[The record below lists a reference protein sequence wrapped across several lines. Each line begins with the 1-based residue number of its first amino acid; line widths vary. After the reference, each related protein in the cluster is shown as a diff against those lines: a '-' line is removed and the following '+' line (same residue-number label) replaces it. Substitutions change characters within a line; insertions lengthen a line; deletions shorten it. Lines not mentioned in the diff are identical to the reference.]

1 MAYNMKEIIIT
12 VSVLIICIMLVRRI
26 CRGKIGSRFQYA
38 LWILVVLRLTIPV
51 QVTVNLPITEWLERY
66 HLLESHTDRMV
77 EQMEKPIQVTIDS
90 RSGIYHLL
98 AGEDIKDDAMDRSDG
113 PSIAFMVAHLRYSWL
128 DVLGTIWTVGM
139 VIVAAWILVTN
150 GIFGR
155 RLKRGRRI
163 MELSE
168 EAASALR
175 QRLPQKIAGMYD
187 RVTVYIVEDL
197 TSPCLYGLPGREAVY
212 LSADIA
218 EDTDRLCHVLTHELC
233 HRKHGDSFWGML
245 REILVT
251 VYWFHPLVWAAAILS
266 KRDCE
271 LACDETALLLLGE
284 EERISYGET
293 LLSIITRK
301 AKVFDLLCNATTMTG
316 SGKSVRERIGYIAGK
331 PKVLRA
337 AVILTV
343 MLMAAVFVFAFTR
356 SHESVRI
363 MAFGQDM
370 ETITGADMQIPL
382 PESIRGICGQV
393 SEDGKDDVVIYHMES
408 RREVGRFARMS
419 LKDTLQLID
428 DGREIIPIGDYGDNY
443 LLKAYLGISPEPVS
457 VTEHTYTP
465 YSSVGEESG
474 KEAGALW
481 HEDIIIQDD
490 SYEAD
495 GVPGTDSSAE
505 TEHIYVPGTDSNAE
519 TEHIYVPGTDSNTET
534 EYIIPEENGS
544 TQIPAPEETESYTI
558 FLPFE
563 EGQSLE
569 AVELAE
575 EDDSE
580 VTVDYLP
587 DEEIT
592 TTTIYPAKE
601 VNIDV
606 LSHKGCF
613 VYIKADYGKVEDRYL
628 QEMESISDALER
640 ASADV
645 VVLSLNGEMRE
656 ELLNNLTKYRTPY
669 VGDNVKVSGLVNAL
683 PVPSTLNFKGDISL
697 QTLEKPYS
705 VRFEYE
711 MTTSSIPQED
721 LDMMY
726 FNAAMLFYTIG
737 NVDEVAIYV
746 RQPSGGDAAATMHG
760 YTRAD
765 MEEVFGGLL
774 KADYE
779 NEELFHQGI
788 SELHAAVVEY
798 LHSQD

>member
-12 VSVLIICIMLVRRI
+12 VSVLIICIMLVRQI

-38 LWILVVLRLTIPV
+38 LWLLVVLRLAIPV
-51 QVTVNLPITEWLERY
+51 QVTVSLPVTELLERY
-66 HLLESHTDRMV
+66 HLLEAHTDCMV
-77 EQMEKPIQVTIDS
+77 EQMEQPIQVTIDS

-98 AGEDIKDDAMDRSDG
+98 AQEDMKDAAAAESDG
-113 PSIAFMVAHLRYSWL
+113 PSIAFIATHLRYSWL
-128 DVLGTIWTVGM
+128 DVLGSIWIVGM
-139 VIVAAWILVTN
+139 VIAAAWILVIN

-155 RLKRGRRI
+155 RLKKGRRI

-168 EAASALR
+168 EAALALR
-175 QRLPQKIAGMYD
+175 QKLPQKIAGMYD
-187 RVTVYIVEDL
+187 RVPVYIAQDL

-218 EDTDRLCHVLTHELC
+218 EDTDRLCHVLTHELS
-233 HRKHGDSFWGML
+233 HKKHGDSLWGML

-293 LLSIITRK
+293 LLSIISRR

-343 MLMAAVFVFAFTR
+343 VLMAAVFVFAFTR

-363 MAFGQDM
+363 MAFGQD
-370 ETITGADMQIPL
+370 TDTVTGADMRIPL

-393 SEDGKDDVVIYHMES
+393 REEGKEDVVIYHMES
-408 RREVGRFARMS
+408 RQEVGRFARMS

-428 DGREIIPIGDYGDNY
+428 DGRKVIPIGDYGDNY
-443 LLKAYLGISPEPVS
+443 FLKAYLGISPEPVR

-465 YSSVGEESG
+465 YSSLEGESG

-481 HEDIIIQDD
+481 HEDIIIHDD
-490 SYEAD
+490 PYEAD
-495 GVPGTDSSAE
+495 G
-505 TEHIYVPGTDSNAE
+505 VPGTDSNAE

-558 FLPFE
+558 YLPFE

-575 EDDSE
+575 EDDPE
-580 VTVDYLP
+580 VTVEYLP
-587 DEEIT
+587 NEEIIT
-592 TTTIYPAKE
+592 TTTYPAKE
-601 VNIDV
+601 VNIDA

-628 QEMESISDALER
+628 QEMESTSDALEK
-640 ASADV
+640 ALADV

-656 ELLNNLTKYRTPY
+656 ELLNNMTENRTTY
-669 VGDNVKVSGLVNAL
+669 VGDNVKVSALVNAL

-697 QTLEKPYS
+697 QTREKPYS

-711 MTTSSIPQED
+711 MTTSSILQED

-726 FNAAMLFYTIG
+726 FNAAMLFYAIG
-737 NVDEVAIYV
+737 NVDEVTMYI
-746 RQPSGGDAAATMHG
+746 RQPSGSDAAAPLHV

>member
-12 VSVLIICIMLVRRI
+12 VSVLILCIMLVRRI
-26 CRGKIGSRFQYA
+26 CKGKIGSRFQYA
-38 LWILVVLRLTIPV
+38 LWILVVLRLVIPV
-51 QVTVNLPITEWLERY
+51 QVTVSLPVTEWLERY

-77 EQMEKPIQVTIDS
+77 EQMEEPIQVTIDS

-98 AGEDIKDDAMDRSDG
+98 AEEDMKDAAADRSDG
-113 PSIAFMVAHLRYSWL
+113 PSIAFMVTHLRYSWL

-139 VIVAAWILVTN
+139 GIVAAWILVTN

-155 RLKRGRRI
+155 RLKRGRRV

-175 QRLPQKIAGMYD
+175 QKLPQKIAGMYD
-187 RVTVYIVEDL
+187 RVPVYIAEDL

-233 HRKHGDSFWGML
+233 HRKHGDSFWGIL

-251 VYWFHPLVWAAAILS
+251 VYWFHPLVWAAAVLS

-271 LACDETALLLLGE
+271 LACDETALLLLGD

-316 SGKSVRERIGYIAGK
+316 SGKSVRERIAYIAGK

-343 MLMAAVFVFAFTR
+343 VLMAAVFVFAFTR
-356 SHESVRI
+356 SHKSVRI

-370 ETITGADMQIPL
+370 ETVTGADMQIPL
-382 PESIRGICGQV
+382 PESIRGVCGQV
-393 SEDGKDDVVIYHMES
+393 REDGNDDVVIYHVES
-408 RREVGRFARMS
+408 RQEVGRFARMR
-419 LKDTLQLID
+419 LRDALQMVEE
-428 DGREIIPIGDYGDNY
+428 GREIIPIGDYGDNY

-457 VTEHTYTP
+457 VTQHNYTP
-465 YSSVGEESG
+465 YSPIGEEPG
-474 KEAGALW
+474 KEAGALG
-481 HEDIIIQDD
+481 HEDIIIHDD
-490 SYEAD
+490 SFEAE
-495 GVPGTDSSAE
+495 G
-505 TEHIYVPGTDSNAE
+505 
-519 TEHIYVPGTDSNTET
+519 VPGTDSNTET

-563 EGQSLE
+563 EGQSMD
-569 AVELAE
+569 AMELAE

-580 VTVDYLP
+580 TAVEYLP
-587 DEEIT
+587 NETIT
-592 TTTIYPAKE
+592 TTTYPAKE
-601 VNIDV
+601 VNIDDV

-628 QEMESISDALER
+628 QEMESISDTLEKV
-640 ASADV
+640 SADV

-656 ELLNNLTKYRTPY
+656 ELLDALTQSRTPY
-669 VGDNVKVSGLVNAL
+669 VGDNVKVSALINAL
-683 PVPSTLNFKGDISL
+683 PVPSAFNYKGNISL

-711 MTTSSIPQED
+711 MTTDSIPQED

-726 FNAAMLFYTIG
+726 FNASMLFYAIG
-737 NVDEVAIYV
+737 NVDEVTMYI
-746 RQPSGGDAAATMHG
+746 RQPSNNDTATLLHV
-760 YTRAD
+760 YTRSN

-779 NEELFHQGI
+779 NEELFHQGLL
-788 SELHAAVVEY
+788 ELHGAVVEY

>member
-12 VSVLIICIMLVRRI
+12 VSLLIICIMLVRQI

-51 QVTVNLPITEWLERY
+51 QVTVSLPVTEWLERY
-66 HLLESHTDRMV
+66 HVLESHTDRMV
-77 EQMEKPIQVTIDS
+77 EQMEQPIQVTIDS

-98 AGEDIKDDAMDRSDG
+98 AQEDIKDAAMDRSDG

-168 EAASALR
+168 EAALALR
-175 QRLPQKIAGMYD
+175 QKLPQKIAGMYD
-187 RVTVYIVEDL
+187 RVPVYIAQDL

-233 HRKHGDSFWGML
+233 HKKHGDSLWGML

-271 LACDETALLLLGE
+271 LACDEAALLLLGE

-316 SGKSVRERIGYIAGK
+316 RGKSVRERIGYIAGK

-343 MLMAAVFVFAFTR
+343 VLMAAVFVFAFTR

-363 MAFGQDM
+363 MAFGQD
-370 ETITGADMQIPL
+370 TDTVTGADMRIPL

-393 SEDGKDDVVIYHMES
+393 REEGKEDVVIYHMES
-408 RREVGRFARMS
+408 RQEVGRFARMS

-428 DGREIIPIGDYGDNY
+428 DGRKVIPIGDYGDNY
-443 LLKAYLGISPEPVS
+443 FLKAYLGISPEPVR

-465 YSSVGEESG
+465 YSSIGGGSG

-481 HEDIIIQDD
+481 HEDIIIHDD

-495 GVPGTDSSAE
+495 G
-505 TEHIYVPGTDSNAE
+505 VPGTDSNAE
-519 TEHIYVPGTDSNTET
+519 TEHIYVPGTDSNTES

-575 EDDSE
+575 EDDPE
-580 VTVDYLP
+580 VTVEYLP
-587 DEEIT
+587 NEEIIT
-592 TTTIYPAKE
+592 TTTYPAKE
-601 VNIDV
+601 VNIDA

-628 QEMESISDALER
+628 QEMESTSDALEK
-640 ASADV
+640 ALADV

-656 ELLNNLTKYRTPY
+656 ELLNNLTENRTPY
-669 VGDNVKVSGLVNAL
+669 VGDNVKVSALVNAL

-697 QTLEKPYS
+697 QTREKPYS

-711 MTTSSIPQED
+711 MTTSSILQED

-726 FNAAMLFYTIG
+726 FNAAMLFYAIG
-737 NVDEVAIYV
+737 NVDEVTMYI
-746 RQPSGGDAAATMHG
+746 RQPSGSDAAASLHV

-779 NEELFHQGI
+779 NEELFHQGS

>member
-12 VSVLIICIMLVRRI
+12 VSVLIICIMLVRQI

-38 LWILVVLRLTIPV
+38 LWLLVVLRLAIPV
-51 QVTVNLPITEWLERY
+51 QVTVSLPVTELLERY

-77 EQMEKPIQVTIDS
+77 EQMEQPIQVTFDS

-98 AGEDIKDDAMDRSDG
+98 AQEDMKDAAAAESDG
-113 PSIAFMVAHLRYSWL
+113 PNIVFIATHLRYSWL
-128 DVLGTIWTVGM
+128 DVLGIIWIVGM
-139 VIVAAWILVTN
+139 VIAAAWILVIN

-155 RLKRGRRI
+155 RLKKGRRI

-168 EAASALR
+168 EAALALR
-175 QRLPQKIAGMYD
+175 QKLPQKIAGIYD
-187 RVTVYIVEDL
+187 RVPVYIAQDL

-233 HRKHGDSFWGML
+233 HKKHGDSFWGIL

-293 LLSIITRK
+293 LLSIITRR

-343 MLMAAVFVFAFTR
+343 VLMAAVFVFAFTK

-363 MAFGQDM
+363 MAFGQD
-370 ETITGADMQIPL
+370 TDTVTGADMRIPL

-393 SEDGKDDVVIYHMES
+393 REEGKEDVVIYHMES
-408 RREVGRFARMS
+408 RQEVGRFARMS

-428 DGREIIPIGDYGDNY
+428 DGRKVIPIGDYGDNY
-443 LLKAYLGISPEPVS
+443 FLKAYLGISPEPVR

-465 YSSVGEESG
+465 YSSIGGESG

-481 HEDIIIQDD
+481 HEDIIIHDD

-495 GVPGTDSSAE
+495 G
-505 TEHIYVPGTDSNAE
+505 VPGTDSNAE

-558 FLPFE
+558 YLPFE

-575 EDDSE
+575 EDDPE
-580 VTVDYLP
+580 VTVEYLP
-587 DEEIT
+587 NEEIT
-592 TTTIYPAKE
+592 TTTTYPAKE

-628 QEMESISDALER
+628 QEMESISDALEK

-656 ELLNNLTKYRTPY
+656 ELLNNLTENRTPY
-669 VGDNVKVSGLVNAL
+669 VGDNVKVSALVNAL

-697 QTLEKPYS
+697 QTREKPYS

-726 FNAAMLFYTIG
+726 FNAAMLFYAIG
-737 NVDEVAIYV
+737 NVDEVTMYI
-746 RQPSGGDAAATMHG
+746 RQPSGSDAAASLHA